1 MRQPD
6 TSNVSSWGKSQTVVI
21 RVLTLSGDEKI
32 PSCESCTKDGIECVR
47 TTNVRFRGFNKSG
60 SEKYSFPEDQTWVQ
74 SAEECK
80 CVTISSEADN
90 SDGAVTYLDETTT
103 VSRWY
108 EDPDYLEADHDDT
121 WTDARDR
128 TGIDD
133 PIRTHVL
140 PNPETQDV
148 VMTTG
153 GSSLQKPL
161 DEVADIRARPY
172 AMLHAVT
179 PVHESYSRTIL
190 SSTPRTDSSTVHGS
204 PGSTSSRSYSTAY
217 PLSVSSGPPNTTLT
231 QREAVLMRNFT
242 DNMALW
248 VSVTDATTSP
258 SRAL

>member
-1 MRQPD
+1 MR
-6 TSNVSSWGKSQTVVI
+6 
-21 RVLTLSGDEKI
+21 
-32 PSCESCTKDGIECVR
+32 CT
-47 TTNVRFRGFNKSG
+47 T
-60 SEKYSFPEDQTWVQ
+60 
-74 SAEECK
+74 A
-80 CVTISSEADN
+80 SEADN
-90 SDGAVTYLDETTT
+90 SDGPVTYLDETTA

-108 EDPDYLEADHDDT
+108 EDPDYIETVQDDT
-121 WTDARDR
+121 WADARDR
-128 TGIDD
+128 TGNDD
-133 PIRTHVL
+133 SIRTHGL
-140 PNPETQDV
+140 PNPGSRDV

-153 GSSLQKPL
+153 VSSLQKPA
-161 DEVADIRARPY
+161 DEVGDSRARPY

-204 PGSTSSRSYSTAY
+204 PGSTSSRSYSTGY

-248 VSVTDATTSP
+248 VSDTDATTFP